1 MVRIAQTP
9 RNHQPAPTADAI
21 RSGPWRPYGVSTP
34 QRSCEPCGRR
44 ACAVTL
50 LRPGTRHPPRVD
62 SCFNFNNVR
71 IGPFT
76 TQPHALHLLANL
88 VHVQSEPQ
96 LLRSDGN
103 CHTQSLL
110 GARVATSRS
119 TRNAAVGPRTSR
131 IFRVVTQPTFGMGLS
146 ALSASVSARQALGIG
161 HTGPQSKAEQVE
173 PKRSRLVVCAPEPS
187 HAREFPDVA
196 VFSGGRANA
205 SQAERLARA
214 VGRVL
219 ADRGVTGVLG
229 CG

>member
-1 MVRIAQTP
+1 MWT
-9 RNHQPAPTADAI
+9 
-21 RSGPWRPYGVSTP
+21 SG
-34 QRSCEPCGRR
+34 
-44 ACAVTL
+44 
-50 LRPGTRHPPRVD
+50 LRCHPPPPGTRHPPRVD

-161 HTGPQSKAEQVE
+161 HNRATIESRAGGTETQSPRRMCASH
-173 PKRSRLVVCAPEPS
+173 RTRGNSRMSPYSPAAGLTHPRPNGWLVPW
-187 HAREFPDVA
+187 VA
-196 VFSGGRANA
+196 CWPIGASPGCSGAADHGELRRWADAGADKPAGR
-205 SQAERLARA
+205 
-214 VGRVL
+214 
-219 ADRGVTGVLG
+219 
-229 CG
+229 

>member
-161 HTGPQSKAEQVE
+161 HDRATIESRAGGTETQS
-173 PKRSRLVVCAPEPS
+173 PRRMCT
-187 HAREFPDVA
+187 
-196 VFSGGRANA
+196 RAI
-205 SQAERLARA
+205 ARA
-214 VGRVL
+214 GIP
-219 ADRGVTGVLG
+219 G
-229 CG
+229 CRRILRRPG